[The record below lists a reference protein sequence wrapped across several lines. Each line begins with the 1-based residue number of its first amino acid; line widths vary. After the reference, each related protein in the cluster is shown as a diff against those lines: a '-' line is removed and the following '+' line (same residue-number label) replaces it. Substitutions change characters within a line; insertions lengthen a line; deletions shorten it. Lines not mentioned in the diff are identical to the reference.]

1 MEYDHHALQRSTEY
15 CQQALN
21 LMALHQITPNPT
33 NFTIWYCH
41 VSGEWPSLSKTLEVL
56 IADGE
61 EFTAPR
67 SAKLYASL
75 FSPPNEA
82 LPLHSM
88 VERLES
94 ELANVL
100 DSLKQAGRDAS
111 DYGKFLET
119 ATGEVAASQS
129 EDVVRQIVGRLL
141 SQTRAM
147 ALQSLELEKQLQ
159 ASSSEVAK
167 LKSELDGARRE
178 ALVDALTGLG
188 NRKMFDC
195 VLRKAT
201 IAATES
207 GEPLCL
213 LLLDVDHFKKFNDEF
228 GHCIGDQVL
237 RVVAVMLGENIKG
250 QDTAAR
256 YGGEEFAIVLPR
268 TTSRDARKL
277 AENIRARSCE
287 KRLVIR
293 KTGKDLGQVSV
304 SIGVAEFASPE
315 PLSRFIER
323 ADRALYSA
331 KQTGRNR
338 VVVAEDWSKRAI
350 VRI

>member
-1 MEYDHHALQRSTEY
+1 M
-15 CQQALN
+15 
-21 LMALHQITPNPT
+21 
-33 NFTIWYCH
+33 
-41 VSGEWPSLSKTLEVL
+41 L

-82 LPLHSM
+82 LPVHSM

-129 EDVVRQIVGRLL
+129 EEVVRQIVGRLL

-147 ALQSLELEKQLQ
+147 ALQSLGLEKQLQ

-188 NRKMFDC
+188 NRKMFDS
-195 VLRKAT
+195 VLRKTT

-237 RVVAVMLGENIKG
+237 RVVAVMLGE
-250 QDTAAR
+250 
-256 YGGEEFAIVLPR
+256 
-268 TTSRDARKL
+268 
-277 AENIRARSCE
+277 
-287 KRLVIR
+287 
-293 KTGKDLGQVSV
+293 
-304 SIGVAEFASPE
+304 
-315 PLSRFIER
+315 
-323 ADRALYSA
+323 
-331 KQTGRNR
+331 
-338 VVVAEDWSKRAI
+338 
-350 VRI
+350 